1 MHVPAPRTDV
11 CVCSTAQQP
20 ETRPFY
26 EAYQQPMVDDNAE
39 FEHLLHD
46 EAMDD
51 AEDAEDGGIDG
62 DDDRAPRETVSTT
75 LLMDEVREA
84 ARSKRVSHFYG
95 LSSL

>member
-62 DDDRAPRETVSTT
+62 DDELEQLFRQNRLNPIGWT
-75 LLMDEVREA
+75 
-84 ARSKRVSHFYG
+84 G
-95 LSSL
+95 